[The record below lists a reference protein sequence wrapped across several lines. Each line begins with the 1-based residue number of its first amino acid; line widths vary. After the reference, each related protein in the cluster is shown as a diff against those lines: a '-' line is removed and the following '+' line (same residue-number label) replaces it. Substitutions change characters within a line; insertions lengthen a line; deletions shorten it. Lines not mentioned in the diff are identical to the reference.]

1 MIKSLRTSRFAAT
14 LAATC
19 LLGLTACGSVSSSSD
34 AFSVN
39 GTGYAE
45 EDFNKLSDV
54 LISAGQFT
62 AINGKIKA
70 EDAIVVLRTLIR
82 YEAFL
87 QFIEEKN
94 VKILESDKAEVLK
107 NANADEKFP
116 TYPKELQDVL
126 VNFNI
131 ADVTLR
137 KMTPPAI
144 GEIEK
149 LYSDSPA
156 SAGVLCLSHILVK
169 TEAEAKTVL
178 ADLKSG
184 TKFADVAAKKSIEP
198 GADKSG
204 GSLANGDQPC
214 QALANLQTSFDK
226 DFMIGAVAAKPGVA
240 TGPVKSSFG
249 YHIILSAPFADVK
262 DSVATVVAEN
272 PGATLLAGYMSKTDI
287 KVNSTYGVWN
297 GATATIS

>member
-1 MIKSLRTSRFAAT
+1 VIKSLRTSRFAAA

-70 EDAIVVLRTLIR
+70 ADAIVVLRTLIR

-87 QFIEEKN
+87 QFIEENN

-226 DFMIGAVAAKPGVA
+226 DFMIGAVAAKPGVP

-249 YHIILSAPFADVK
+249 YHVILSAPFADVK

-272 PGATLLAGYMSKTDI
+272 PGTTLLAGYMSKTDI

>member
-87 QFIEEKN
+87 QFIEESN

>member
-1 MIKSLRTSRFAAT
+1 MIKSLRTSRFAAA

-116 TYPKELQDVL
+116 TYPKELQDAL

>member
-1 MIKSLRTSRFAAT
+1 MIKSPRTSRFAAA
-14 LAATC
+14 LVATC

-39 GTGYAE
+39 GTGYSQD
-45 EDFNKLSDV
+45 DFNKLSEV
-54 LISAGQFT
+54 LTDAGQFT
-62 AINGKIKA
+62 AINGKIKTA
-70 EDAIVVLRTLIR
+70 DAIVVLRTLIR

-87 QFIEEKN
+87 QFTKDN
-94 VKILESDKAEVLK
+94 DVKILETDKAEVLK

-116 TYPKELQDVL
+116 SYPKPLQDVL
-126 VNFNI
+126 INFNV
-131 ADVTLR
+131 ADVTLK
-137 KMTPPAI
+137 KMAPPAI
-144 GEIEK
+144 GKIEK

-156 SAGVLCLSHILVK
+156 TAGVLCLSHILVK
-169 TEAEAKTVL
+169 TEAEAQTVL

-184 TKFADVAAKKSIEP
+184 TKFADEAAKKSIEP

-204 GSLANGDQPC
+204 GSLANGNQPC
-214 QALANLQTSFDK
+214 QALASLQTSFDK
-226 DFMIGAVAAKPGVA
+226 DFMIGAVAAKPGVP

-272 PGATLLAGYMSKTDI
+272 PGTTLLAGYMSTTDI

>member
-1 MIKSLRTSRFAAT
+1 MIKSLRTSRFAAA
-14 LAATC
+14 LAASC

-39 GTGYAE
+39 GTGYAQD
-45 EDFNKLSDV
+45 DFNKLSDV
-54 LISAGQFT
+54 LITAGQFT
-62 AINGKIKA
+62 AVNGKIKA
-70 EDAIVVLRTLIR
+70 ADAVVVLRTLIR

-87 QFIEEKN
+87 QFIEEN
-94 VKILESDKAEVLK
+94 DVKILEADKAEVLK
-107 NANADEKFP
+107 NANADEKYP
-116 TYPKELQDVL
+116 TYPKILQDVL

-131 ADVTLR
+131 ADVTLK

-144 GEIEK
+144 GDLEK
-149 LYSDSPA
+149 MYTDSPA

-184 TKFADVAAKKSIEP
+184 TKFAEVAAKKSIEP

-214 QALANLQTSFDK
+214 QALADLQTSFDK
-226 DFMIGAVAAKPGVA
+226 DFMIGAVAAKPGVP

-249 YHIILSAPFADVK
+249 YHVILSAPFADVK

-272 PGATLLAGYMSKTDI
+272 PGTTLLAGYMANTDI

>member
-1 MIKSLRTSRFAAT
+1 MIKSLRTSRFATA

-62 AINGKIKA
+62 AINGKIKT

-87 QFIEEKN
+87 QFIEESN

-116 TYPKELQDVL
+116 TYPKELQDAL

>member
-1 MIKSLRTSRFAAT
+1 MIKSPRTSRFAAA

-39 GTGYAE
+39 GTGYAQD
-45 EDFNKLSDV
+45 DFNKLSDV

-62 AINGKIKA
+62 AVDGKFKS

-87 QFIEEKN
+87 QFIEGKG
-94 VKILESDKAEVLK
+94 VKILESDKVEVLK
-107 NANADEKFP
+107 SANADEKFP

-126 VNFNI
+126 VNFNL

-214 QALANLQTSFDK
+214 QALAALQTSFDK
-226 DFMIGAVAAKPGVA
+226 DFMIGAVAAKPGVP

-262 DSVATVVAEN
+262 DSVATVIAEG
-272 PGATLLAGYMSKTDI
+272 PGTTLLAGYMSKTDI

>member
-1 MIKSLRTSRFAAT
+1 MIKSPRTSRFATA

-87 QFIEEKN
+87 QFIEENN

-226 DFMIGAVAAKPGVA
+226 DFMIGAAAAKPGVP

-249 YHIILSAPFADVK
+249 YHVILSAPFADVK

-272 PGATLLAGYMSKTDI
+272 PGTTLLAGYMSKTDI

>member
-1 MIKSLRTSRFAAT
+1 MIKSPRTSRFSAA
-14 LAATC
+14 LVATC

-39 GTGYAE
+39 GTGYTQD
-45 EDFNKLSDV
+45 DFNKLSEV
-54 LISAGQFT
+54 LVDAGQF
-62 AINGKIKA
+62 AAVNDKIKA
-70 EDAIVVLRTLIR
+70 TDAIVVLRTLIR

-87 QFIEEKN
+87 KFIEDN
-94 VKILESDKAEVLK
+94 DVKILEADRAEVLK

-137 KMTPPAI
+137 KMTPPTI
-144 GEIEK
+144 DKIEK

-156 SAGVLCLSHILVK
+156 AAGVQCLSHILVK
-169 TEAEAKTVL
+169 TEAEAQAVL
-178 ADLKSG
+178 ADLKAG

-226 DFMIGAVAAKPGVA
+226 DFMIGAVAAKPGVP

-262 DSVATVVAEN
+262 DSVATVIAEN
-272 PGATLLAGYMSKTDI
+272 PGATLLAGYMSKADI
-287 KVNSTYGVWN
+287 KVNSIYGVWN

>member
-1 MIKSLRTSRFAAT
+1 MIKSPRTSRFAAA

-45 EDFNKLSDV
+45 ADFNKLSDV
-54 LISAGQFT
+54 LMSAGQFT

-87 QFIEEKN
+87 QFIN
-94 VKILESDKAEVLK
+94 DNDVKILEADKTEVLK

-116 TYPKELQDVL
+116 TYPKELQDAL

-144 GEIEK
+144 DKIEK
-149 LYSDSPA
+149 LYSESPA

-169 TEAEAKTVL
+169 TEAEANEVL
-178 ADLKSG
+178 ADLKAG
-184 TKFADVAAKKSIEP
+184 TKFADEAAKKSIEP

-240 TGPVKSSFG
+240 TGPIKSSFG
-249 YHIILSAPFADVK
+249 YHIILSAPFAEVK

-272 PGATLLAGYMSKTDI
+272 PGATLLAGYMSQADI

>member
-1 MIKSLRTSRFAAT
+1 MIKSPRTSRFAAA

-39 GTGYAE
+39 GTGYAQD
-45 EDFNKLSDV
+45 DFNKLSDV

-62 AINGKIKA
+62 AVNGKFKS

-87 QFIEEKN
+87 QFIEDKN
-94 VKILESDKAEVLK
+94 VKILESDKVEVLK
-107 NANADEKFP
+107 SANADEKFP

-126 VNFNI
+126 VNFNL

-214 QALANLQTSFDK
+214 QALASLQTSFDK
-226 DFMIGAVAAKPGVA
+226 DFMIGAVAAKPGVP

-262 DSVATVVAEN
+262 DSVATVIAEG
-272 PGATLLAGYMSKTDI
+272 PGTALLAGYMSKTDI

>member
-1 MIKSLRTSRFAAT
+1 MIKSPRTSRFAAA
-14 LAATC
+14 LVATC

-39 GTGYAE
+39 GTGYSQD
-45 EDFNKLSDV
+45 DFNKLSEV
-54 LISAGQFT
+54 LTDAGQFT
-62 AINGKIKA
+62 AINGKIKT

-87 QFIEEKN
+87 QYIKDN
-94 VKILESDKAEVLK
+94 DVKILEADKAEVLK

-116 TYPKELQDVL
+116 SYPKPLQDVL
-126 VNFNI
+126 INFNV
-131 ADVTLR
+131 AEVTLK

-156 SAGVLCLSHILVK
+156 MAGVQCLSHILVK

-184 TKFADVAAKKSIEP
+184 TKFADVAAVSYTHLTLP
-198 GADKSG
+198 
-204 GSLANGDQPC
+204 
-214 QALANLQTSFDK
+214 TSDL
-226 DFMIGAVAAKPGVA
+226 V
-240 TGPVKSSFG
+240 
-249 YHIILSAPFADVK
+249 
-262 DSVATVVAEN
+262 
-272 PGATLLAGYMSKTDI
+272 
-287 KVNSTYGVWN
+287 
-297 GATATIS
+297 

>member
-1 MIKSLRTSRFAAT
+1 MIKSPRTSRFAVA

-87 QFIEEKN
+87 QFIEENN

-226 DFMIGAVAAKPGVA
+226 DFMIGAVAAKPGVP

-249 YHIILSAPFADVK
+249 YHVILSAPFADVK

-272 PGATLLAGYMSKTDI
+272 PGTTLLAGYMSKTDI

>member
-1 MIKSLRTSRFAAT
+1 MIKSLRTSRFATA

-87 QFIEEKN
+87 QFIEENN

-226 DFMIGAVAAKPGVA
+226 DFMIGAVAAKPGIP

-249 YHIILSAPFADVK
+249 YHIILSTPFADVK

-272 PGATLLAGYMSKTDI
+272 PGTTLLAGYMSKTDI

>member
-1 MIKSLRTSRFAAT
+1 MIKSPRTSRFAAA

-62 AINGKIKA
+62 AINGKIKTA
-70 EDAIVVLRTLIR
+70 DAIVVLRTLIR

-87 QFIEEKN
+87 QFIEESN

-184 TKFADVAAKKSIEP
+184 TKFAAVAAKKSIEP

-226 DFMIGAVAAKPGVA
+226 DFMIGAVAAKPGVP

-272 PGATLLAGYMSKTDI
+272 PGTTLLAGYMSKTDI

>member
-1 MIKSLRTSRFAAT
+1 MIKSLRTSRFAAA

-87 QFIEEKN
+87 QFIEESN

>member
-1 MIKSLRTSRFAAT
+1 MIKSPRTSRFAAA
-14 LAATC
+14 LVATC

-39 GTGYAE
+39 GTGYTQD
-45 EDFNKLSDV
+45 DFNKLSEV
-54 LISAGQFT
+54 LVDAGQF
-62 AINGKIKA
+62 AAVNDKIKA
-70 EDAIVVLRTLIR
+70 TDAIVVLRTLIR

-87 QFIEEKN
+87 KFIEDN
-94 VKILESDKAEVLK
+94 DVKILEADKAEVLK

-137 KMTPPAI
+137 KMTPPTI
-144 GEIEK
+144 DKIEK

-156 SAGVLCLSHILVK
+156 TAGVQCLSHILVK
-169 TEAEAKTVL
+169 TEAEAKGVL
-178 ADLKSG
+178 ADLKAG
-184 TKFADVAAKKSIEP
+184 TTFADEAAKKSIEP

-226 DFMIGAVAAKPGVA
+226 DFLIGAVAAKPGVP

-262 DSVATVVAEN
+262 DSVATVIAEN
-272 PGATLLAGYMSKTDI
+272 PGTTLLAGYMSKADI
-287 KVNSTYGVWN
+287 KVNSIYGVWN

>member
-1 MIKSLRTSRFAAT
+1 MIKSPRTSRFATA
-14 LAATC
+14 LAVTC

-39 GTGYAE
+39 GTGYAQD
-45 EDFNKLSDV
+45 DFNKLSDV
-54 LISAGQFT
+54 LVSAGQFT

-70 EDAIVVLRTLIR
+70 TDAVVVLRTLIR

-87 QFIEEKN
+87 QFIEDN
-94 VKILESDKAEVLK
+94 DVKILESDKAEVLK
-107 NANADEKFP
+107 NANADEKYP

-131 ADVTLR
+131 ADVTLK
-137 KMTPPAI
+137 KMTPPEI
-144 GEIEK
+144 GDIEK

-169 TEAEAKTVL
+169 TETEAKKVL

-184 TKFADVAAKKSIEP
+184 SKFADVAAKKSIEP

-226 DFMIGAVAAKPGVA
+226 DFMIGAVAAKPGVP

-249 YHIILSAPFADVK
+249 YHIILSTPFADVK

-272 PGATLLAGYMSKTDI
+272 PGTTLLAGYMSNADI

>member
-1 MIKSLRTSRFAAT
+1 MIKSPRTSRFAAA
-14 LAATC
+14 LVATC

-39 GTGYAE
+39 GTGYTQD
-45 EDFNKLSDV
+45 DFNKLSEV
-54 LISAGQFT
+54 LVDAGQF
-62 AINGKIKA
+62 AAVNDKIKA
-70 EDAIVVLRTLIR
+70 TDAIVVLRTLIR

-87 QFIEEKN
+87 KFIEDN
-94 VKILESDKAEVLK
+94 DVKILEADRAEVLK

-137 KMTPPAI
+137 KMTPPTI
-144 GEIEK
+144 DKIEK

-156 SAGVLCLSHILVK
+156 AAGVQCLSHILVK
-169 TEAEAKTVL
+169 TEAEAQAVL
-178 ADLKSG
+178 AGLKAG

-226 DFMIGAVAAKPGVA
+226 DFMIGAVAAKPGVP

-262 DSVATVVAEN
+262 DSVATVIAEN
-272 PGATLLAGYMSKTDI
+272 PGATLLAGYMSKADI
-287 KVNSTYGVWN
+287 KVNSIYGVWN

>member
-1 MIKSLRTSRFAAT
+1 MIKSPRTSRFAAA

-39 GTGYAE
+39 GTGYSQD
-45 EDFNKLSDV
+45 DFNKLSEV
-54 LISAGQFT
+54 LTDAGQFT
-62 AINGKIKA
+62 AINGKIKT

-87 QFIEEKN
+87 QYIKDN
-94 VKILESDKAEVLK
+94 DVKILETDKAEVLK

-116 TYPKELQDVL
+116 SYPKPLQDVL
-126 VNFNI
+126 INFNV
-131 ADVTLR
+131 AEVTLK

-156 SAGVLCLSHILVK
+156 MAGVQCLSHILVK

-204 GSLANGDQPC
+204 GSLANGTQPC

-226 DFMIGAVAAKPGVA
+226 DFMIGAVAAKPGVP

-262 DSVATVVAEN
+262 DSVATVIAAN
-272 PGATLLAGYMSKTDI
+272 PGTTLLAGYMSAADI

>member
-1 MIKSLRTSRFAAT
+1 
-14 LAATC
+14 
-19 LLGLTACGSVSSSSD
+19 
-34 AFSVN
+34 
-39 GTGYAE
+39 
-45 EDFNKLSDV
+45 
-54 LISAGQFT
+54 
-62 AINGKIKA
+62 
-70 EDAIVVLRTLIR
+70 
-82 YEAFL
+82 
-87 QFIEEKN
+87 
-94 VKILESDKAEVLK
+94 
-107 NANADEKFP
+107 
-116 TYPKELQDVL
+116 

-131 ADVTLR
+131 ADVTLK
-137 KMTPPAI
+137 KMAPPAI
-144 GEIEK
+144 GDIEK

-184 TKFADVAAKKSIEP
+184 SKFADVAAKKSIEP

-226 DFMIGAVAAKPGVA
+226 DFMIGAVAAKPGVP

-249 YHIILSAPFADVK
+249 YHIILSTPFADVK

-272 PGATLLAGYMSKTDI
+272 PGTTLLAGYMSKTDI

>member
-1 MIKSLRTSRFAAT
+1 VIKSPRTSRFATA

-39 GTGYAE
+39 GTRYPQ
-45 EDFNKLSDV
+45 DHFNKLSEV
-54 LISAGQFT
+54 LITAGQFS
-62 AINGKIKA
+62 AFNGKIKA
-70 EDAIVVLRTLIR
+70 ADAIVVLRTLIR

-87 QFIEEKN
+87 QFTKDN
-94 VKILESDKAEVLK
+94 DVKILEADKAEVLK
-107 NANADEKFP
+107 NANSDAKFP
-116 TYPKELQDVL
+116 SYPKPLQDVL
-126 VNFNI
+126 INFNV
-131 ADVTLR
+131 ADVTLK
-137 KMTPPAI
+137 KMAPPAI

-156 SAGVLCLSHILVK
+156 KAGVLCLSHILVK
-169 TEAEAKTVL
+169 TEAEARTVL

-184 TKFADVAAKKSIEP
+184 TKFADEAAKKSIEP

-204 GSLANGDQPC
+204 GSLASGNQPC

-226 DFMIGAVAAKPGVA
+226 DFMIGAVAAKPGVP

-249 YHIILSAPFADVK
+249 YHIILNAPFADVK
-262 DSVATVVAEN
+262 DSVATVIAEN
-272 PGATLLAGYMSKTDI
+272 PGATLLAGYMSTTDI

>member
-1 MIKSLRTSRFAAT
+1 MIKSPRTSRFAAA

-39 GTGYAE
+39 GTGYTQD
-45 EDFNKLSDV
+45 DFNELSEV
-54 LISAGQFT
+54 LVDAGQF
-62 AINGKIKA
+62 AAVNDKIKA
-70 EDAIVVLRTLIR
+70 TDAIVVLRTLIR

-87 QFIEEKN
+87 KFIEDN
-94 VKILESDKAEVLK
+94 DVKILEADRAEVLK

-137 KMTPPAI
+137 KMTPPTI
-144 GEIEK
+144 DKIEK

-156 SAGVLCLSHILVK
+156 AAGVQCLSHILVK
-169 TEAEAKTVL
+169 TEAEAQAVL
-178 ADLKSG
+178 ADLKAG

-226 DFMIGAVAAKPGVA
+226 DFMIGAVAAKPGVP

-262 DSVATVVAEN
+262 DSVATVIAEN
-272 PGATLLAGYMSKTDI
+272 PGTTLLAGYMSKADI
-287 KVNSTYGVWN
+287 KVNSIYGVWN

>member
-1 MIKSLRTSRFAAT
+1 MIKSPRTSRFATA

-70 EDAIVVLRTLIR
+70 ADAIVVLRTLIR

-87 QFIEEKN
+87 QFIEENN

-226 DFMIGAVAAKPGVA
+226 DFMIGAVAAKPGVP

-249 YHIILSAPFADVK
+249 YHVILSAPFADVK

-272 PGATLLAGYMSKTDI
+272 PGTTLLAGYMSKTDI

>member
-1 MIKSLRTSRFAAT
+1 
-14 LAATC
+14 
-19 LLGLTACGSVSSSSD
+19 VSSSSD

-39 GTGYAE
+39 GTGYSQD
-45 EDFNKLSDV
+45 DFNKLSEV
-54 LISAGQFT
+54 LTEAGQFT
-62 AINGKIKA
+62 AINGKIKT

-87 QFIEEKN
+87 QYIKDN
-94 VKILESDKAEVLK
+94 DVKILEADKAEVLK

-116 TYPKELQDVL
+116 SYPKPLQDVL
-126 VNFNI
+126 INFNV
-131 ADVTLR
+131 AEVTLK

-156 SAGVLCLSHILVK
+156 MAGVQCLSHILVK

-204 GSLANGDQPC
+204 GSLANGTQPC

-226 DFMIGAVAAKPGVA
+226 DFMIGAVAAKPGVP

-262 DSVATVVAEN
+262 DSVATVIAEN
-272 PGATLLAGYMSKTDI
+272 PGTTLLAGYMSAADI

>member
-1 MIKSLRTSRFAAT
+1 MIKSPRTSRLAAA
-14 LAATC
+14 LVATC

-39 GTGYAE
+39 GTGYTQD
-45 EDFNKLSDV
+45 DFNKLSEV
-54 LISAGQFT
+54 LVDAGQF
-62 AINGKIKA
+62 AAVNDKIKA
-70 EDAIVVLRTLIR
+70 TDAIVVLRTLIR

-87 QFIEEKN
+87 KFIEDN
-94 VKILESDKAEVLK
+94 DVKILEADRAEVLK

-137 KMTPPAI
+137 KMTPPTI
-144 GEIEK
+144 DKIEK

-156 SAGVLCLSHILVK
+156 AAGVQCLSHILVK
-169 TEAEAKTVL
+169 TEAEAQTVL
-178 ADLKSG
+178 ADLKAG

-226 DFMIGAVAAKPGVA
+226 DFMIGAVAAKPGVP

-262 DSVATVVAEN
+262 DSVATVIAEN
-272 PGATLLAGYMSKTDI
+272 PGATLLAGYMSKADI
-287 KVNSTYGVWN
+287 KVNSIYGVWN

>member
-1 MIKSLRTSRFAAT
+1 VIKSPRTSRFAAA

-39 GTGYAE
+39 GTGYSQD
-45 EDFNKLSDV
+45 DFNKLSEV
-54 LISAGQFT
+54 LTDAGQFT
-62 AINGKIKA
+62 AINGKIKT

-87 QFIEEKN
+87 QYIKDN
-94 VKILESDKAEVLK
+94 DVKILETDKAEVLK

-116 TYPKELQDVL
+116 SYPKPLQDVL
-126 VNFNI
+126 INFNV
-131 ADVTLR
+131 AEVTLK

-156 SAGVLCLSHILVK
+156 MAGVQCLSHILVK

-204 GSLANGDQPC
+204 GSLANGTQPC

-226 DFMIGAVAAKPGVA
+226 DFMIGAVAAKPGVP

-262 DSVATVVAEN
+262 DSVATVIAAN
-272 PGATLLAGYMSKTDI
+272 PGTTLLAGYMSAADI

>member
-1 MIKSLRTSRFAAT
+1 VIKSPRTSRFVAA

-19 LLGLTACGSVSSSSD
+19 LLGLTACGSVSSTSD
-34 AFSVN
+34 AFTVN
-39 GTGYAE
+39 GTAYAQD
-45 EDFNKLSDV
+45 DFNKLSEV

-62 AINGKIKA
+62 AVNGKIKST
-70 EDAIVVLRTLIR
+70 DAIVVLRTLIR

-87 QFIEEKN
+87 LFIKDN
-94 VKILESDKAEVLK
+94 DVKILEEDKATVLK
-107 NANADEKFP
+107 NAMADAKFP

-126 VNFNI
+126 INFNV

-137 KMTPPAI
+137 KMAPPAI
-144 GEIEK
+144 DKIEK

-156 SAGVLCLSHILVK
+156 TAGVQCLSHILVK
-169 TEAEAKTVL
+169 TEAEANTVL

-184 TKFADVAAKKSIEP
+184 TKFAAEAAKKSIEP

-204 GSLANGDQPC
+204 GSLGKGDQPC
-214 QALANLQTSFDK
+214 QALADLQTSFDK
-226 DFMIGAVAAKPGVA
+226 DFMIGAVAAKPGVP

-262 DSVATVVAEN
+262 DSVATVIAEN
-272 PGATLLAGYMSKTDI
+272 PGTTLLAGYMSTADI
-287 KVNSTYGVWN
+287 KVSSTYGVWN

>member
-1 MIKSLRTSRFAAT
+1 MIKSPRTSRFAAA

-39 GTGYAE
+39 GTGYSQD
-45 EDFNKLSDV
+45 DFNKLSEV
-54 LISAGQFT
+54 LTDAGQFT
-62 AINGKIKA
+62 AINGKIKTA
-70 EDAIVVLRTLIR
+70 DAIVVLRTLIR

-87 QFIEEKN
+87 QFTKDN
-94 VKILESDKAEVLK
+94 DVKILETDKAEVLK

-116 TYPKELQDVL
+116 SYPKPLQDVL
-126 VNFNI
+126 INFNV
-131 ADVTLR
+131 ADVTLK
-137 KMTPPAI
+137 KMAPPAI
-144 GEIEK
+144 GKIEK

-156 SAGVLCLSHILVK
+156 TAGVLCLSHILVK
-169 TEAEAKTVL
+169 TEAEAQTVL

-184 TKFADVAAKKSIEP
+184 TKFADEAAKKSIEP

-204 GSLANGDQPC
+204 GSLANGNQPC
-214 QALANLQTSFDK
+214 QALASLQTSFDK
-226 DFMIGAVAAKPGVA
+226 DFMIGAVAAKPGVP

-262 DSVATVVAEN
+262 DSVATVIAKT
-272 PGATLLAGYMSKTDI
+272 PGNTLLAGYMSKAEI
-287 KVNSTYGVWN
+287 KVSSTYGVWN